1 MFGLSE
7 SNTYYMCRH
16 PVDMRNGINGLYKL
30 IRLRSG

>member
-16 PVDMRNGINGLYKL
+16 TVDMRNGIDGLYKL